1 MKSKIRLVSAIF
13 LIIVV
18 FIIGALLYINSKMHK
33 GLSGSIVKF
42 SNADIRIE
50 KARYV
55 ETKDGKKEWELEADS
70 AQYFKSDN
78 LIIFDNV
85 KVTFY
90 SKGGMSYTI
99 KGKQGRLRNDT
110 KDIDI
115 SGAVTA
121 ASADGYQLK
130 TDTLQYREAV
140 KQISTRDKVV
150 FTGPNMKI
158 EGEGFL
164 ADMVTER
171 ASVLA
176 NVRTVLKDVA
186 M

>member
-33 GLSGSIVKF
+33 GLSGNMVKF

-55 ETKDGKKEWELEADS
+55 ETKDG
-70 AQYFKSDN
+70 KSDN

-115 SGAVTA
+115 SGDVTA

-171 ASVLA
+171 AFVLA